1 MSEAFGGGSGGSVPK
16 PRRSV
21 LKETVMRPL
30 PWWFTP
36 GDEPAERR
44 PLLHRD
50 ERGDRE
56 AVATLKARYRLL
68 YWDRNDRTILI

>member
-1 MSEAFGGGSGGSVPK
+1 
-16 PRRSV
+16 
-21 LKETVMRPL
+21 MRPL
-30 PWWFTP
+30 PWRFTP

-44 PLLHRD
+44 RLLHRD